1 MIEGGTIAVPPLTW
15 FHPSFTVHDFTIHH
29 YLMYNPE
36 TERLDAINESLSLIQ
51 SKTGLTFGTDSYLL
65 AAFSRPSPH
74 GTCVELGGG
83 TGVVSLLAASR
94 SRYANVYAAE
104 IQPYFAELI
113 ARNASLNHLEDRVHP
128 VCADV
133 RDLTPDR
140 FGGEVPSVLSNPPY
154 MKADSGKTN
163 AAPEM
168 NIARREENGT
178 ITDFCAAAKRL
189 LKWGGYFTVVYRP
202 DRLSDLLCAMR
213 ENGLEPK
220 RVLLVYPSV
229 SDRPC
234 LVLTE
239 AKKGGAP
246 GMVLA
251 RPLII
256 YEDKA
261 SQRYTD
267 DMQQVY
273 DTFSLEH
280 LF

>member
-1 MIEGGTIAVPPLTW
+1 
-15 FHPSFTVHDFTIHH
+15 
-29 YLMYNPE
+29 MYHPE
-36 TERLDAINESLSLIQ
+36 TERLDKINESLSLIQ

-65 AAFSRPSPH
+65 AAFSRPSPR

-83 TGVVSLLAASR
+83 TGVVSLLAVSR
-94 SRYANVYAAE
+94 DRFAAIHTVE
-104 IQPYFAELI
+104 LQPYFAELI
-113 ARNASLNHLEDRVHP
+113 ARNASLNHLEDRVLP
-128 VCADV
+128 LCADV
-133 RDLTPDR
+133 RGLTPER
-140 FGGEVPSVLSNPPY
+140 FGGEVQAVLSNPPY

-178 ITDFCAAAKRL
+178 ISDFCAAAKRL

-202 DRLSDLLCAMR
+202 DRFADLLCAMR

-220 RVLLVYPSV
+220 RVVFVYPSAA
-229 SDRPC
+229 DKPC

-239 AKKGGAP
+239 AKKGGSS
-246 GMVLA
+246 GLVIA

-261 SQRYTD
+261 ISQYTH